1 MKRFLKSFVYAFRGI
16 GHCICSER
24 NMRIHMCFTA
34 YMFGFLTVFDFFEVS
49 RGQVA
54 ILIALCALVMSL
66 EAVNTAVENAVD
78 LATDKQ
84 NELARI
90 AKDSAA
96 GAVLVAAIASVAAGI
111 VILGQPDAFRAMF
124 AYYAQNIPVLIVLII
139 SIVLSLVFIFAGPV
153 KIKEFFIRGKK

>member
-1 MKRFLKSFVYAFRGI
+1 MRNLLKSFFYAFRGI

-24 NMRIHMCFTA
+24 NMRIHLCFTA

-49 RGQVA
+49 RGQAA

-84 NELARI
+84 HELARI

-96 GAVLVAAIASVAAGI
+96 GAVLIAALASVAAGI
-111 VILGQPDAFRAMF
+111 AVLWQPDAFRAMF
-124 AYYAQNIPVLIVLII
+124 AYYAQNIPVLIVFII
-139 SIVLSLVFIFAGPV
+139 SIILSLVFIFAGPV